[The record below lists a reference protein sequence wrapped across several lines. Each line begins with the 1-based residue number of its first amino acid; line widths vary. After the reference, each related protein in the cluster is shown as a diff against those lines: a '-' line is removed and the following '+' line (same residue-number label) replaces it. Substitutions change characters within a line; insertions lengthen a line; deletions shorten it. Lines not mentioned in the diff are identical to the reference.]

1 MNRTADLE
9 AALSFV
15 IGRVNQQA
23 ALSGEPLDSNC
34 QFERR
39 GVRRAVI
46 CCDDRATHT
55 DAASTVKFRERSSRP
70 LVRGPW

>member
-39 GVRRAVI
+39 GSCGAPSFAVTIARRT
-46 CCDDRATHT
+46 RT
-55 DAASTVKFRERSSRP
+55 RP
-70 LVRGPW
+70 PP